1 MKIVIGGA
9 GAVGKHLAKLLS
21 KEHQTCILM
30 DDDDSRLEGLDSDY
44 DIITMQGNPT
54 LSKEL

>member
-21 KEHQTCILM
+21 KEHQALTA
-30 DDDDSRLEGLDSDY
+30 
-44 DIITMQGNPT
+44 TMT
-54 LSKEL
+54 

>member
-21 KEHQTCILM
+21 KEHQDCTLM
-30 DDDDSRLEGLDSDY
+30 DEDGSRLEGLDSD
-44 DIITMQGNPT
+44 
-54 LSKEL
+54 